1 MRGSIGVKAAWCGPV
16 LLAVAMLGACASKAH
31 VPPRPATAIAP
42 DDRFVPVN
50 FSLDAGE
57 YVMAPEAQ
65 VAQYIADSIRTSGR
79 FVRVERMR
87 PVWPHTLVMTY
98 RWKGAHT
105 AAQTA
110 GALVSAATLLIVPA
124 PLTEEHTLTI
134 EVLDGPMPIKQ
145 FVYTEQVKTSLSLFN
160 DPVDDRK
167 AGIDRILARF
177 YAELATSKVIPQA
190 KDVLPKDPVAKEQ
203 TAF

>member
-1 MRGSIGVKAAWCGPV
+1 MKAAWCGT
-16 LLAVAMLGACASKAH
+16 LLGVCAMLGACASSSH
-31 VPPRPATAIAP
+31 VPPQPLTAIAP

-57 YVMAPEAQ
+57 YVQANEAQ
-65 VAQYIADSIRTSGR
+65 VAQYISDQFRTSGR

-87 PVWPHTLVMTY
+87 PVWPHTVIITY

-110 GALVSAATLLIVPA
+110 GALVSAATLLLVPA
-124 PLTEEHTLTI
+124 PLSEEHTLTI
-134 EVLDGPMPIKQ
+134 DVLDGPMPVKQ

-167 AGIDRILARF
+167 AGVDRMLARF

-190 KDVLPKDPVAKEQ
+190 RDVLPQDEAAKAQ
-203 TAF
+203 TSF